1 MPSTRVIPLP
11 ASTAA
16 VYSYDFQITKKIS
29 NCNHS
34 KRTLTGCIWNFFEK
48 QFGSDYKTLIEK
60 SINQTMSIFGGTDH
74 LQRITGCQKLCNF
87 VNYDFNLIHIES
99 SDNILDGKISTI
111 LEETNFSSL
120 FTLIHVPKSAVLQ
133 NEEVPY
139 YTFITFL
146 SDVGGIMG
154 IFMGLSL
161 LSLYS
166 MCIAPITRKIDGFM
180 SREKQNS

>member
-1 MPSTRVIPLP
+1 M
-11 ASTAA
+11 
-16 VYSYDFQITKKIS
+16 YSYDFQITKEIS
-29 NCNHS
+29 NCNRRQ
-34 KRTLTGCIWNFFEK
+34 RTLTGCIWNFFEK
-48 QFGSDYKTLIEK
+48 QFGSDYSDLIEK
-60 SINQTMSIFGGTDH
+60 SINQTISIFGGTDY
-74 LQRITGCQKLCNF
+74 LQRITGCRKLCNF

-99 SDNILDGKISTI
+99 SEDILDGKISTI

-180 SREKQNS
+180 SGEIQHS